1 MNKKRKYRGGD
12 ASTPELSVKPFET
25 YGFPNGASSAS
36 QAAYLTGKIS
46 SEKQQLLNKQSGG
59 VAEAKVLEAKVLEA
73 KVLEVPQF
81 PNIGGINTVNNPS
94 TLSVLTNQIG
104 INGDNDAAGDCF
116 ATDSCKKGG
125 TKRRGTKRRGTKRR
139 GTRTKRR
146 GTRTKRRGTRTKRR
160 GTKRRGTRTKRKFNK
175 RK

>member
-1 MNKKRKYRGGD
+1 MNKKRRYRGGD
-12 ASTPELSVKPFET
+12 APTPELSVKPFET

-46 SEKQQLLNKQSGG
+46 AEKQQLLNKQSGG
-59 VAEAKVLEAKVLEA
+59 VADA

-125 TKRRGTKRRGTKRR
+125 SKRRGTRSKRRGTRSKRRGTKRR

-146 GTRTKRRGTRTKRR
+146 GTKTKRR
-160 GTKRRGTRTKRKFNK
+160 GTKTKRKFIK